1 MSKPFAIYDESPH
14 SPWVSI
20 CDTSISHV
28 NGVGIPIARVVR
40 GMAGIVLDALQ
51 TFTERRQASRVSK
64 LYDRGFLS

>member
-1 MSKPFAIYDESPH
+1 
-14 SPWVSI
+14 
-20 CDTSISHV
+20 V